1 MTGAK
6 TNFPV
11 HLLQVTTAAIVLLL
25 WLSATA
31 VSSQTAIFKFE
42 TGESPL
48 SHIQNVGDKETA
60 HQAVVEALR
69 DRSAHSQADFV
80 ARLDELEELGKI
92 QSYECMW
99 IVNIIVACGDSLTLM
114 ALGDFPGVEK
124 IIGDIPVE
132 LIAPVDSE
140 YPGITSDGPENGIR
154 MVRAPEAWALG
165 LDGSGRL
172 VCNFDTG
179 VNGNHE
185 ALMSKYRGNNGGAPT
200 ECWFDPLTNTDYP
213 IDCNGHGTHT
223 MGIMLGSAGA
233 DTVGVAPGAQWIAA
247 GVVDRGGGFQRTVAD
262 ILAAFQWAA
271 EPDGDPSTTDDVPD
285 VVNNSWG
292 IPIGYYPACD
302 ETFWEAID
310 NLEAAGVVCI
320 FAAGNE
326 GPYGQTVR
334 TPADR
339 ITSDFNS
346 FAVGA
351 IDANDSSFHV
361 ASFSS
366 RGPSGCDHA
375 TIKPEI
381 TAPGVMIRSA
391 ARNGGYVSLSGT
403 SMAAPHVAGA
413 VAILRQFNPHATPE
427 EIKSALMNSA
437 TDLGAQG
444 EDNDYGWGVVDIMRA
459 LQLMPGA
466 TGVVEVITPDTRAGI
481 TIYPNPF
488 NSHTLINL
496 FGSSNGEL
504 ISIYDLT
511 GRLLQKLELDN
522 SSSAIWDG
530 ADCNGRPV
538 SSGIY
543 FARAENHQWRPVK
556 MTLLR

>member
-1 MTGAK
+1 
-6 TNFPV
+6 
-11 HLLQVTTAAIVLLL
+11 
-25 WLSATA
+25 
-31 VSSQTAIFKFE
+31 
-42 TGESPL
+42 
-48 SHIQNVGDKETA
+48 
-60 HQAVVEALR
+60 
-69 DRSAHSQADFV
+69 
-80 ARLDELEELGKI
+80 
-92 QSYECMW
+92 
-99 IVNIIVACGDSLTLM
+99 M
-114 ALGDFPGVEK
+114 ALEDFPGVEM
-124 IIGDIPVE
+124 IIRDIPVE

-140 YPGITSDGPENGIR
+140 YPAITSDGPENGIR

-165 LDGSGRL
+165 WDGSGRL

-185 ALMSKYRGNNGGAPT
+185 ALISKYRGNNGGTPA
-200 ECWFDPLTNTDYP
+200 ECWFDPLTNTDY
-213 IDCNGHGTHT
+213 
-223 MGIMLGSAGA
+223 
-233 DTVGVAPGAQWIAA
+233 TVGVAPGAQWIAA

-271 EPDGDPSTTDDVPD
+271 EPDSDPSTTEDVPD

-351 IDANDSSFHV
+351 IDANDSTYRV

-391 ARNGGYVSLSGT
+391 ARDGGYVSLSGT

-413 VAILRQFNPHATPE
+413 VAILRQYNPHSTPGE
-427 EIKSALMNSA
+427 VKMALMNSA
-437 TDLGAQG
+437 FDLGQTG
-444 EDNDYGWGVVDIMRA
+444 EDNNYGWGVVDIMRA
-459 LQLMPGA
+459 LQLMPEA
-466 TGVVEVITPDTRAGI
+466 TEVVEDTTPDTRAGI

-488 NSHTLINL
+488 NTHTLINL
-496 FGSSNGEL
+496 PGSSNGEL
-504 ISIYDLT
+504 ILIYDLR
-511 GRLLQKLELDN
+511 GRLVRKLEFDN
-522 SSSAIWDG
+522 SSSVIWDG
-530 ADCNGRPV
+530 ADRYGRPV

-543 FARAENHQWRPVK
+543 FARTDVPHWRSIK
-556 MTLLR
+556 MTLLK